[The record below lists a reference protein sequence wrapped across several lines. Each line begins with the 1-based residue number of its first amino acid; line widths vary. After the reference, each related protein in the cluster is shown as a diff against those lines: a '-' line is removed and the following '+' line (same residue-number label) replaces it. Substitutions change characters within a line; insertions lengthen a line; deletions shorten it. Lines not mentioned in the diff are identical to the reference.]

1 MADPSLPLTAQLFQ
15 RSTTEYL
22 VVGGQAIICT
32 NRFGEMIKLKR
43 VYDPPSASDGQRIL
57 VERLWP
63 RGVSKE
69 KANVQMWLKAVAPSA
84 ELRKWYKHDLS
95 KWEEFQQR
103 YRGELAKNEDM
114 IEEIEEMAA
123 KGPVTFVYAARDEN
137 HNSALVL
144 KKYLESRKRQKR

>member
-1 MADPSLPLTAQLFQ
+1 
-15 RSTTEYL
+15 
-22 VVGGQAIICT
+22 
-32 NRFGEMIKLKR
+32 MIKLKR

-69 KANVQMWLKAVAPSA
+69 KANVQMWLKEVAPSA

-95 KWEEFQQR
+95 KWEEFQKR